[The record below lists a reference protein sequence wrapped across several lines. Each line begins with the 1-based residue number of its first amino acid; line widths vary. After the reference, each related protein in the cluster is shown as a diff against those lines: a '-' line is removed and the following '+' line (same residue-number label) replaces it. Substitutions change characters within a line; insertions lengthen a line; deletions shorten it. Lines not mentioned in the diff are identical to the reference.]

1 MLVSL
6 ERTAGGKGRV
16 SVEFLFLVHV
26 YFVILKV
33 YVSLRFKEGLL
44 FELAQR

>member
-1 MLVSL
+1 MC
-6 ERTAGGKGRV
+6 
-16 SVEFLFLVHV
+16 VEFLFWVHA

-44 FELAQR
+44 FELEETLDRAADGEG